1 MITVGNTAWEVT
13 KIAGDQ
19 QSGDGWILKV
29 QAEAWL
35 AEEGGF
41 ALRDAIAIHRGKQ
54 GRKRGK
60 RKSICEDK
68 GGARAEGGNSFELQ
82 R

>member
-19 QSGDGWILKV
+19 QSGEGRVLKV

-35 AEEGGF
+35 AEKDLS
-41 ALRDAIAIHRGKQ
+41 ALRDAIAIYRGKQ
-54 GRKRGK
+54 GRTRGK
-60 RKSICEDK
+60 RKSIC
-68 GGARAEGGNSFELQ
+68 GGRRRSARRRIE
-82 R
+82 